1 MRAISN
7 SLRDQYQ
14 FNVEQSYDW
23 SQRGGKKPGS
33 EDFPSCATQK
43 HSLYQT
49 WTFLLFFC
57 SEFRA
62 HDLTDNSNYLIHPV
76 LLMSTVP
83 SNSASSGV
91 GHSATPWSPEYLSRY
106 DTIVFDCD
114 GVLWHETTPIAGA
127 IRTLERLQELG
138 KRLLFA
144 TNNSGKSR
152 ETYGEKFTQL
162 GFAPQPVKIEPKQIF
177 TSSMATAAWLK
188 KQPKEVFDVAKQ
200 KCFIIGES
208 GIATELRAVG
218 IECIEAQQVRIYHTH
233 THTRIYSISLFP
245 SLNPAMISVPTV
257 RKSSCS
263 STYSVA
269 TNTPSNKRILR
280 IQQSESL
287 SSCTFVCDI
296 HRIHLCAIVFFLVFL
311 FNCVDVWHSSSF
323 QVGTCQD

>member
-1 MRAISN
+1 
-7 SLRDQYQ
+7 
-14 FNVEQSYDW
+14 
-23 SQRGGKKPGS
+23 
-33 EDFPSCATQK
+33 
-43 HSLYQT
+43 
-49 WTFLLFFC
+49 
-57 SEFRA
+57 
-62 HDLTDNSNYLIHPV
+62 
-76 LLMSTVP
+76 MSTVP
-83 SNSASSGV
+83 SNSASPGV

-218 IECIEAQQVRIYHTH
+218 IECIEAQQMFG
-233 THTRIYSISLFP
+233 TRHLSKSELAKIEID
-245 SLNPAMISVPTV
+245 PAIGCVVVGIDEQFTYTKAAYAVP
-257 RKSSCS
+257 
-263 STYSVA
+263 
-269 TNTPSNKRILR
+269 N
-280 IQQSESL
+280 
-287 SSCTFVCDI
+287 
-296 HRIHLCAIVFFLVFL
+296 
-311 FNCVDVWHSSSF
+311 
-323 QVGTCQD
+323 